1 MDEKEILNEVA
12 VAIKDVLDD
21 DSLSITMETSFV
33 EDLDIM
39 SIEIFQ
45 LVMIL
50 EEKYGIKMD
59 ENEISEF
66 ETVEDIVEYIKRLK

>member
-21 DSLSITMETSFV
+21 DSLEITMETSFV

>member
-21 DSLSITMETSFV
+21 DSLDITMETSFV